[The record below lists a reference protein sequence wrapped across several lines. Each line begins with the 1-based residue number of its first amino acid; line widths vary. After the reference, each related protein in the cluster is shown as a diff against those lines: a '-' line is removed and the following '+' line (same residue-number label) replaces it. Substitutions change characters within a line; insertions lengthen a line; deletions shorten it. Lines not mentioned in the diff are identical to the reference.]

1 MEYMTD
7 THKPPCTAIL
17 VEDLSCEDQFQFHL
31 QVKNVEAMD
40 GTKVVLVYS
49 KLPAG
54 IVGTH
59 AKQVIGF
66 KRVFVPA
73 GGTRNVE
80 FEFNIC
86 KSLGIVDYNA
96 YTPLPSGEHTI
107 MVGDGAIS
115 FPLSVGFQY

>member
-1 MEYMTD
+1 MEHMTD
-7 THKPPCTAIL
+7 AHKPPCTVL
-17 VEDLSCEDQFQFHL
+17 VEDLSCEDQFQFNL
-31 QVKNVEAMD
+31 QVKNVGAMD

-49 KLPAG
+49 KPLAG

-96 YTPLPSGEHTI
+96 CTLPSGEHTI
-107 MVGDGAIS
+107 MVEDGAIS
-115 FPLSVGFQY
+115 FPPSIGFQY